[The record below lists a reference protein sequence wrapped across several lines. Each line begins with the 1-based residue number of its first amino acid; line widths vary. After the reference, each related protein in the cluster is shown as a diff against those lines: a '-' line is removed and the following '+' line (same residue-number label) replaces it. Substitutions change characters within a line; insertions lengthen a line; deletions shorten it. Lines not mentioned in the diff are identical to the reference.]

1 MHTGMIETEQF
12 TCIDCHK
19 GIAHELPE
27 IEGLDAI
34 RPAVLE
40 PTMRPPYDHAATT
53 LE

>member
-1 MHTGMIETEQF
+1 MIDTGGF

-27 IEGLDAI
+27 VEGLDAI
-34 RPAVLE
+34 SPATLE
-40 PTMRPPYDHAATT
+40 PTMRAPFDHAATS